1 MRVEIAVVGLLST
14 GLELI
19 WNRRMEK
26 KNMDHIVMRSELE
39 WAALLRRKS
48 RNSQIR
54 EAGDIMLNMIVNFV

>member
-1 MRVEIAVVGLLST
+1 MRVEIAVVALLST

-19 WNRRMEK
+19 WNRRLEK
-26 KNMDHIVMRSELE
+26 KNTDDIVMRSELE

-54 EAGDIMLNMIVNFV
+54 EAGDIMINMTVHFF